1 MSGSGFGQIILEVIG
16 VTLPIFAVVAI
27 GFFIRRRDFIKA
39 EHVPVLNKLTYN
51 LGLSALVFRVI
62 AGSRF
67 SDIVDVSLLKVVYS
81 SYFLFILII
90 FLSFYFTRLNGG
102 LKGAIIVS
110 SYRNNMAFIGMPVLL
125 YASGSLA
132 AAKAGI
138 VIAALLPLNIIS
150 TALFLQFIR
159 VGGNKS
165 SDNQIKIPALSILK
179 AIFTDPVIIAVIAG
193 LFISYFNIGLPG
205 PVDNL
210 FEILA
215 SIAVPLALLSIGAS
229 FKFSHIKEN
238 VRLLSVLNILKLVVF
253 PGIALLFGL
262 YVFRISEFDRNII
275 CILFATPVA
284 VATYIQAARYKTDH
298 DFISSAIITTT
309 IVSALTLSVWL
320 FVLKLIT

>member
-1 MSGSGFGQIILEVIG
+1 MSGFGNIILEVIG

-27 GFFIRRRDFIKA
+27 GFFIRRKGFIKA

-62 AGSRF
+62 AGSKF
-67 SDIVDVSLLKVVYS
+67 SDIVDASLLKVVYS
-81 SYFLFILII
+81 TYFLFLLVI
-90 FLSFYFTRLNGG
+90 FFSFYFARLNGG

-125 YASGSLA
+125 YAFGSLA

-150 TALFLQFIR
+150 TALFLQFINAGSGT
-159 VGGNKS
+159 GGNNTS
-165 SDNQIKIPALSILK
+165 ARLSALSILK

-193 LFISYFNIGLPG
+193 LLISYFNIGIPD

-215 SIAVPLALLSIGAS
+215 SIAVPLALLSIGAA

-238 VRLLSVLNILKLVVF
+238 VRFLSVLNILKLLVF
-253 PGIALLFGL
+253 PGIALLLSL
-262 YVFRISEFDRNII
+262 YVFRIAEFDRNII
-275 CILFATPVA
+275 VILFATPVA
-284 VATYIQAARYKTDH
+284 VATYIQAARYRTDH

-309 IVSALTLSVWL
+309 IVSALTLSIWL
-320 FVLKLIT
+320 FILKLI